1 MSSRRAARLALACG
15 CAGAFLAAGPAIEG
29 AARAADAPVF
39 SLAVGYNGVP
49 PDAPQGLAPLRFADD
64 DAASFHAFASTLS
77 VRSLLLAMMDKD
89 TQQRFPDA
97 SSEARPPSLAE
108 LRRAV
113 GELRVEVDASVA
125 KGAEPVVLIFYSGHG
140 TRGADGQG
148 ALSLLDGELT
158 RDMLYDEVL
167 APLHARFVHLFI
179 DACNAE
185 AVVRPRDLQAQVVDP
200 PPAGLRD
207 YLHGATLARFPN
219 VGAVMA
225 STGGA
230 QSHEW
235 DLYQSGI
242 FTHEILSALRGAAD
256 VDGNRRIEYSELAA
270 FLAAANRDV
279 ADVRARPHGV
289 IHPPP
294 ADPRVAI
301 VDLKTQRRAAF
312 LTGKPGALGSFY
324 VEDARGNR
332 LLDLRAEPLLSVT
345 LSLPAEGMLY
355 VRNDRGE
362 AAMSPL
368 PGATVRFEDLRLA
381 ATEVRARG
389 ALDSALRR
397 GLFATRYG
405 PDYYRGF
412 VDRSDELVPVPLSEA
427 DLVAQAGP
435 AGGEPP
441 GPRRLRRAAF
451 ATYAG
456 AGALAIGAGVFG
468 VLAVQAKSD
477 FDGTML
483 ERPALDAKARY
494 EHDLGWSVGL
504 LSGAVVAAA
513 TATYLL
519 WRSEAP

>member
-1 MSSRRAARLALACG
+1 MLASVVAIVVALLAS
-15 CAGAFLAAGPAIEG
+15 P
-29 AARAADAPVF
+29 ARAADAPVF

-49 PDAPQGLAPLRFADD
+49 PDAPPGLAPLKFADD

-77 VRSLLLAMMDKD
+77 ARSLLLTMMDKD

-97 SSEARPPSLAE
+97 SGDARPPSLAE

-113 GELRVEVDASVA
+113 GELRVEVDAALA
-125 KGAEPVVLIFYSGHG
+125 KGAEPVVMIFYSGHG

-148 ALSLLDGELT
+148 ALSLLDGALT
-158 RDMLYDEVL
+158 REMLYDEVL
-167 APLHARFVHLFI
+167 APLRARYVHLFI

-200 PPAGLRD
+200 PPADLRD

-219 VGAVMA
+219 VGAIMA
-225 STGGA
+225 STSGA

-235 DLYQSGI
+235 DIYQSGI

-279 ADVRARPHGV
+279 ADARARPHSV

-301 VDLKTQRRAAF
+301 VDLRVERHVAF
-312 LTGKPGALGSFY
+312 LSGKPGSLGSFY

-332 LLDLRAEPLLSVT
+332 LLDLRAEPLLSLT
-345 LSLPAEGMLY
+345 LSVPANDVLY
-355 VRNDRGE
+355 LRNDRGE
-362 AAMSPL
+362 AALTP
-368 PGATVRFEDLRLA
+368 PEGATVRFEDLRLA

-397 GLFATRYG
+397 GLFATRFG

-412 VDRSDELVPVPLSEA
+412 VDRNEELVPIPLPEA
-427 DLVAQAGP
+427 DAAVEVAASGDGVPP
-435 AGGEPP
+435 AS
-441 GPRRLRRAAF
+441 RRLRRAAL
-451 ATYAG
+451 ASYVG
-456 AGALAIGAGVFG
+456 AGALALGAGVFG
-468 VLAVQAKSD
+468 ALAYNAKSD
-477 FDGTML
+477 FDNTML
-483 ERPALDAKARY
+483 ERPAQDAKGRY
-494 EHDLGWSVGL
+494 ERDLGWSVGL
-504 LSGAVVAAA
+504 LVGAAAAA
-513 TATYLL
+513 TVATYLL
-519 WRSEAP
+519 WRSETR